1 MDEKKIIENYKKR
14 IQKQN
19 DRIRES
25 YDRIS
30 VTLPKGTKDRIQAQG
45 LTINGFV
52 NQLVLEKLDELDIAQ
67 ARELLMTIKGV
78 GEKVANCVLLFGL
91 GRREAGF
98 CNRLFIFI

>member
-52 NQLVLEKLDELDIAQ
+52 NQLVLEKLDEL
-67 ARELLMTIKGV
+67 ENNNNNN
-78 GEKVANCVLLFGL
+78 ECPF
-91 GRREAGF
+91 
-98 CNRLFIFI
+98 